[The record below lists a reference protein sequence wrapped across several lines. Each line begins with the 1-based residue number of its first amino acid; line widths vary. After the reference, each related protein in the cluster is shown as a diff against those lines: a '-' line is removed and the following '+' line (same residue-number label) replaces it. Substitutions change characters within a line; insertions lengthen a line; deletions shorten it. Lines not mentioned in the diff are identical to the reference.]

1 VVYGIR
7 PEHLLLDA
15 SGVAATVHVTEP
27 TGSETQVIMHLAGT
41 QVVGAFRER
50 IAEKPGQNLH
60 IAPDPALV
68 HLFDEQTGMRLN

>member
-1 VVYGIR
+1 
-7 PEHLLLDA
+7 
-15 SGVAATVHVTEP
+15 
-27 TGSETQVIMHLAGT
+27 MHLAGT